1 MLMDTH
7 NIINQELDKIKNLI
21 KVDDLHFM
29 LYKEKSFIEHDCKSF
44 KENSEYI
51 LELSDVIINPSKM
64 FNLSENYNRGIVPK
78 SKYLHAYL
86 RTIMGNMLK
95 FDACGYNIETNKDQ
109 SDRYFD
115 LWLPSNYIKLI
126 KVIKEY

>member
-1 MLMDTH
+1 MGTH
-7 NIINQELDKIKNLI
+7 NIIDQELNKIKGLMKI
-21 KVDDLHFM
+21 DDLHFM
-29 LYKEKSFIEHDCKSF
+29 LYKEKSFIEHNHKSF

-51 LELSDVIINPSKM
+51 LELSDVIINPSKI

-95 FDACGYNIETNKDQ
+95 FDACGYNIETNQDKD
-109 SDRYFD
+109 DRYFD
-115 LWLPSNYIKLI
+115 LWLPDSYIKLI
-126 KVIKEY
+126 EVIKEY